1 MIGVHN
7 ELTKKDYKKD
17 FKGNR
22 QTQARDQ
29 TKNLFWT
36 MARKVVKITI
46 NNHNIEDHLSTTKA
60 TETTPNGGHI
70 IRQGRNITTKGM
82 HA

>member
-1 MIGVHN
+1 
-7 ELTKKDYKKD
+7 
-17 FKGNR
+17 
-22 QTQARDQ
+22 
-29 TKNLFWT
+29 

-46 NNHNIEDHLSTTKA
+46 NHHNIGDHLSTTKA